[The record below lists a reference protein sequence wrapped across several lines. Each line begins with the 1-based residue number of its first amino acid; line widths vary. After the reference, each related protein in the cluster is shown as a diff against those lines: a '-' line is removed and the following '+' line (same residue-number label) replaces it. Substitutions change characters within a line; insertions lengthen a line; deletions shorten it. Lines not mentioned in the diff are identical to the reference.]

1 MSEISTLTNLF
12 KDLGTR
18 LQSENNLSDMT
29 WAIAKL
35 SEPFMKALIN
45 HLDLPFQDNVPYFFY
60 REISLNESC
69 RPDFLFEQGGNR
81 FIIENKIYDANYH
94 FEKYASPLESKNI
107 TGFGI
112 ISNHKLDNISLE
124 EAQKNNFRVAYWED
138 FIEGLKLHKFYDEEI
153 MCIEA
158 YIQYVKEVCSIMEL
172 KVIRFNELSSLY
184 FLNGLI
190 TKIIHESSF
199 KGFECEI
206 YTSSPRAHGDCWSG
220 QYLSLKRKSG
230 ASIVYLFFGIYFE
243 EEPPVICISCE
254 KDWCKPIYEQYKG
267 KEKGGIS
274 YNLYADDSEVS
285 FVLKEQMFADFTKAT
300 LEQQKIILKI
310 FFAEVIKEIA
320 NNL

>member
-18 LQSENNLSDMT
+18 LQTENNLSDMT

-35 SEPFMKALIN
+35 SKTFMKAFIN
-45 HLDLPFQDNVPYFFY
+45 HLELPFQDNVPYFFY

-69 RPDFLFEQGGNR
+69 RPDFLFEQGNNR
-81 FIIENKIYDANYH
+81 FIIENKIYDTNYH
-94 FEKYASPLESKNI
+94 FEQYTSHREAKNI

-124 EAQKNNFRVAYWED
+124 KAQKNNFKVAYWED
-138 FIEGLKLHKFYDEEI
+138 FIEGLKRNKFYDEEK

-190 TKIIHESSF
+190 TKIIHEYSF
-199 KGFECEI
+199 EGFECKF
-206 YTSSPRAHGDCWSG
+206 YPPPPRAHGNYWSG
-220 QYLSLKRKSG
+220 QYFSLNRKSG
-230 ASIVYLFFGIYFE
+230 SSTVYPIFGIYFK
-243 EEPPVICISCE
+243 EEPPVIYISCE

-267 KEKGGIS
+267 KKKGGIS
-274 YNLYADDSEVS
+274 YNLDSDDWEVS
-285 FVLKEQMFADFTKAT
+285 FVLKEQRFNEFTKAT
-300 LEQQKIILKI
+300 LEQQKIILKEY
-310 FFAEVIKEIA
+310 FAEVIKKIA